1 VEGGTVKTFELRQAE
16 LGARMQ
22 ASAVQRHRLERELK
36 RLRFRENQRLGEALR
51 DGWSMREAADA
62 LGLAKSTVMDRV
74 RRGVVT
80 RKAE

>member
-1 VEGGTVKTFELRQAE
+1 
-16 LGARMQ
+16 MQ

-36 RLRFRENQRLGEALR
+36 RLRFRENQLLGEALR